1 MPSRYLLSTLVC
13 AVAPI
18 RHEIDVAE
26 LMEDRRDEGEQWTHV
41 ERLVPESPN
50 IHAHIDMAPRILERV
65 AQDAALAIP

>member
-1 MPSRYLLSTLVC
+1 
-13 AVAPI
+13 
-18 RHEIDVAE
+18 
-26 LMEDRRDEGEQWTHV
+26 MEDRRDEGEQWAHV